1 MKKISKIISFL
12 SFIIGS
18 IGIIWGLLFWFL
30 PGEVGVN
37 LFAYY
42 DWQMPLYFRIFI
54 PSSIFGIILGI
65 IARKLLP
72 EDKKLGI
79 IGIVLSF
86 LSLLIWLVI
95 WFWIVGW
102 STA

>member
-1 MKKISKIISFL
+1 MGTVILVPSRRIKSKIF
-12 SFIIGS
+12 FG
-18 IGIIWGLLFWFL
+18 
-30 PGEVGVN
+30 
-37 LFAYY
+37 YY

>member
-1 MKKISKIISFL
+1 MSKIISFL
-12 SFIIGS
+12 SFIIGG

-30 PGEVGVN
+30 PGGLKVN
-37 LFAYY
+37 LFGYY